1 MSRESLLIIIG
12 ALLMISPFTG
22 LPLSI
27 LMWFYLALGLIVALI
42 GVTLRIRRKR
52 RAERT
57 SSIHEA
63 SQTVLS

>member
-1 MSRESLLIIIG
+1 
-12 ALLMISPFTG
+12 MISPFTG

-27 LMWFYLALGLIVALI
+27 LTWFYLALGLLVALI

-52 RAERT
+52 RAERA
-57 SSIHEA
+57 SLSHEA